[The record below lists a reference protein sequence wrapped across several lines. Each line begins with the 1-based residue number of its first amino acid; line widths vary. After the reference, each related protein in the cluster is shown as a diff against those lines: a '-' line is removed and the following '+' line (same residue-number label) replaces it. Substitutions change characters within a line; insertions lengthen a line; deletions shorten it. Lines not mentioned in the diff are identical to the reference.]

1 MVNLDMMAMFMT
13 PVTFLLAF
21 LPSIGPTEM
30 VIFGAIAV
38 LLFGSRLPEVSRS
51 LGKSL
56 MEFKKGMQGIESELH
71 SAVND
76 SSRGTPKRYRDT
88 DDRDV
93 PTAPKFVPPPSEPT
107 DVTT

>member
-1 MVNLDMMAMFMT
+1 MHAQPIDTLF
-13 PVTFLLAF
+13 AF
-21 LPSIGPTEM
+21 LPSVGPMEM

-56 MEFKKGMQGIESELH
+56 MEFKKGMQGIENELH

-76 SSRGTPKRYRDT
+76 AGRAAPRRYRDT
-88 DDRDV
+88 DERDV

-107 DVTT
+107 DVST

>member
-1 MVNLDMMAMFMT
+1 MISLPLPAII
-13 PVTFLLAF
+13 AF
-21 LPSIGPTEM
+21 LPSVGPMEM

-56 MEFKKGMQGIESELH
+56 MEFKKGMQGIESEIH

-76 SSRGTPKRYRDT
+76 TNRPAPRRYRDT
-88 DDRDV
+88 DDRDL
-93 PTAPKFVPPPSEPT
+93 PTAPKFVPPSSEPT
-107 DVTT
+107 DATT